1 MTQLL
6 PQSLI
11 SKYHHAGHQG
21 FTMWIWDGHKHPV
34 HNISWRTD
42 AFARCVAFTQAASSD
57 LSENMFRGRKYQYH
71 YDLVHLYCFPFQ
83 ASQGTGQNVG
93 GYRPSQ
99 EVAVLGLRKQQP
111 WVRLRGGRGANSRK
125 EGERIGYK
133 TDGRRALRSFFLA
146 TFMGTFHLCGILL
159 AFIKTDGIGIEIT
172 TSEGTL
178 SGKII

>member
-11 SKYHHAGHQG
+11 SNYHHAGHQG

-57 LSENMFRGRKYQYH
+57 LSANMFRGRKYQYH

-83 ASQGTGQNVG
+83 ASQGTGQSIG
-93 GYRPSQ
+93 GYRTSQ
-99 EVAVLGLRKQQP
+99 EVAVLGLKEQQS
-111 WVRLRGGRGANSRK
+111 WARLRGAEVQIAAGKRERELITNLMEEELSEVSFWPHLWAHFPCMGFCWLSLKLMAQAQKSQLQRELCQGR
-125 EGERIGYK
+125 
-133 TDGRRALRSFFLA
+133 
-146 TFMGTFHLCGILL
+146 
-159 AFIKTDGIGIEIT
+159 
-172 TSEGTL
+172 
-178 SGKII
+178 